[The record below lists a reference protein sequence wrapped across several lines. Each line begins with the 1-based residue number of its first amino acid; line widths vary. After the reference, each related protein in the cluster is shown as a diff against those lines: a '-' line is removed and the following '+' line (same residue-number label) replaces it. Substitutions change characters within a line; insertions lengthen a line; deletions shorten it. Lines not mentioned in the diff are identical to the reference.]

1 LGKRRDR
8 IGNHFEDGIAIVTG
22 GSSGMGRAL
31 CEELGRRKAVVVVA
45 DIEREG
51 AEQTA
56 SRVVSQGGRAGAVG
70 LDVSKETEVRGLI
83 EETVQEH
90 GRLDFLFNNA
100 GIAIQGEARDMT
112 AEHWNR
118 IIEVNL
124 MGVLYGTTA
133 AYGIMVRQGSGHII
147 NTASIAGLI
156 GMALTVAY
164 ATTKHGVVGLSTS
177 LRAEG
182 AELGVKVTVVCP
194 GPVNTNIFDSA
205 TMVKATNED
214 FFGRMPERL
223 MVDPEKAARII
234 LEGVVHNRAIIVFP
248 GYTRFFW
255 RITRLHPLL
264 YAPINRMVTLD
275 FRKSI
280 RQD

>member
-1 LGKRRDR
+1 
-8 IGNHFEDGIAIVTG
+8 
-22 GSSGMGRAL
+22 MGRAL

-45 DIEREG
+45 DIHREG

-56 SRVVSQGGRAGAVG
+56 YGIVSQAGRARAVA
-70 LDVSKETEVRGLI
+70 LDVSKEADVRGLVD
-83 EETVQEH
+83 ETFQEH
-90 GRLDFLFNNA
+90 GRLDFMFNNA

-118 IIEVNL
+118 IIQVNL

-133 AYGIMVRQGSGHII
+133 AYGIMVRQGAGHII

-182 AELGVKVTVVCP
+182 AELGVKVTVACP
-194 GPVNTNIFDSA
+194 GPVKTNIFDAA

-223 MVDPEKAARII
+223 MVDPDEAARMI
-234 LEGVVHNRAIIVFP
+234 LEGVVRNRAMIVFP
-248 GYTRFFW
+248 GYSRFFW
-255 RITRLHPLL
+255 RVHRLHRAL
-264 YAPINRMVTLD
+264 YEPINRAVMLD